1 MAIPAAHPGGTRAA
15 APSRSSHSAH
25 ALPKGRQDMSLSLGA
40 DAEGA
45 SCSRERRGSPDSA
58 FLKQGA
64 ENAAGAGSL
73 ALWRNS
79 LVCGLL
85 RGLGW
90 ACGGER
96 GCWCL
101 SSVWWGPQRWC
112 LRD

>member
-79 LVCGLL
+79 LVWAPQRVRVGVWWRKGLL
-85 RGLGW
+85 VPL
-90 ACGGER
+90 
-96 GCWCL
+96 
-101 SSVWWGPQRWC
+101 
-112 LRD
+112 